1 MVHLDEKQK
10 FQINLTIWYIVG
22 HFIRKDQHFLAK
34 TLLFISTKIM
44 WNK

>member
-1 MVHLDEKQK
+1 MKNKNFKLT
-10 FQINLTIWYIVG
+10 LTIWYIVG
-22 HFIRKDQHFLAK
+22 HFIRKDQQFLAK